1 MRPWN
6 ARGWAAVVLL
16 GGTLAAGCTAMRRD
30 SAFQTERTL
39 AAAGF
44 QMKFADDPAKLASI
58 AKIQPQRGLVP
69 QQMDGEPRFVNA
81 DANFCKCIYVGTE
94 KAYQRYQ
101 GLAIRQEI
109 SDSRLAAAQAQE
121 SAAMN
126 WGMWGGWGPW
136 Y

>member
-1 MRPWN
+1 MV
-6 ARGWAAVVLL
+6 VVLV
-16 GGTLAAGCTAMRRD
+16 GGALVSGCTAIERD
-30 SAFQTERTL
+30 DALKTERTL

-44 QMKFADDPAKLASI
+44 QMKFADDAAKMQNVQAL
-58 AKIQPQRGLVP
+58 PQRELTP
-69 QQMDGEPRFVNA
+69 QPLDGGTRFVYA
-81 DANFCKCIYVGTE
+81 DAEFCKCVYVGTE

-101 GLAIRQEI
+101 RLAIRQQI
-109 SDSRLAAAQAQE
+109 AQARLSAAQAQE

>member
-1 MRPWN
+1 MSRWN
-6 ARGWAAVVLL
+6 ILGWALVFVV
-16 GGTLAAGCTAMRRD
+16 GGTLVSGCTAIRRD
-30 SAFQTERTL
+30 DALDTERTL

-44 QMKFADDPAKLASI
+44 QMKFADDSERLDSASAI
-58 AKIQPQRGLVP
+58 LPQRQLVP
-69 QQMDGEPRFVNA
+69 RTMDGQTRFVYA
-81 DANFCKCIYVGTE
+81 DAEFCKCIYVGTE

-101 GLAIRQEI
+101 RLAIRQQI
-109 SDSRLAAAQAQE
+109 SQARLAAAEAQE